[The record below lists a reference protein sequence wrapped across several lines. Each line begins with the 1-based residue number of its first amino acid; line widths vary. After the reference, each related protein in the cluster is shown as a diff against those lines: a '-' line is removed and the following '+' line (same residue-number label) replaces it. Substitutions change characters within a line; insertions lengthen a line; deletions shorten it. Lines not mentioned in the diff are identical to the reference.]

1 MISNIVYHF
10 ASVSID
16 LCRAMESLRI
26 DASST
31 LKKHKQEVTSS
42 RSRTRMGGMS
52 TVIGGLAR
60 ISDEAPELLDVV
72 PLKEGALEG
81 ACPVA

>member
-1 MISNIVYHF
+1 MH
-10 ASVSID
+10 
-16 LCRAMESLRI
+16 RAR
-26 DASST
+26 

-72 PLKEGALEG
+72 PLKEGVLEG
-81 ACPVA
+81 ACPVALANRQVNAGDSQ

>member
-1 MISNIVYHF
+1 
-10 ASVSID
+10 
-16 LCRAMESLRI
+16 
-26 DASST
+26 
-31 LKKHKQEVTSS
+31 
-42 RSRTRMGGMS
+42 MS

-81 ACPVA
+81 ACPVALANRQVNAGDSQ